1 MTGPLAVELSWTQSA
16 GAETCIERPALV
28 ERVERT
34 VGRHV
39 FVAAGHGD
47 STLVGHIGAGPLGQ
61 GWLAVVEAR
70 KGGETTF
77 RRELAMGGSDCRRL
91 DEAIVLV
98 VALMIDS
105 TQSGGAPLA
114 LPEPAEPIR
123 VAIGPDVAFALGM
136 LPGPAFGFG
145 LTSEVN
151 VPPVWPVTLS
161 THGWPVSR
169 AIENG
174 AGGRLWAW
182 TIGVALCPVVASD
195 KAWALFGCV
204 GVTGGSIDSTG
215 TQLDVSKSTTR
226 PYLQAEAR
234 LGFRFRIAGPLFG
247 ATEAGAAVPFA
258 RDTYSFTQ
266 ADGSTDQ
273 VFQTAAVIPL
283 LHARLEVRV
292 P

>member
-1 MTGPLAVELSWTQSA
+1 VTGALAVDLSWTQSA
-16 GAETCIERPALV
+16 GAETCIDRPALV
-28 ERVERT
+28 ERVEKT
-34 VGRHV
+34 VGHKV
-39 FVAAGHGD
+39 FVPAGRGE
-47 STLVGHIGAGPLGQ
+47 SNLIGRIGAGPLGQ
-61 GWLAVVEAR
+61 GWLAVVEA
-70 KGGETTF
+70 KKDGETTF

-98 VALMIDS
+98 VALMVDS

-114 LPEPAEPIR
+114 VPEPAEPIR

-136 LPGPAFGFG
+136 LPGAAFGFG
-145 LTSEVN
+145 LSSEVN
-151 VPPVWPVTLS
+151 VAPVWPITLS

-182 TIGVALCPVVASD
+182 TIGVALCPVAASER
-195 KAWALFGCV
+195 AWALFACV

-215 TQLDVSKSTTR
+215 TQLDVAKSTTR
-226 PYLQAEAR
+226 AYAQGEAR

-258 RDTYSFTQ
+258 RDTYTFTQ
-266 ADGSTDQ
+266 ADGATDV